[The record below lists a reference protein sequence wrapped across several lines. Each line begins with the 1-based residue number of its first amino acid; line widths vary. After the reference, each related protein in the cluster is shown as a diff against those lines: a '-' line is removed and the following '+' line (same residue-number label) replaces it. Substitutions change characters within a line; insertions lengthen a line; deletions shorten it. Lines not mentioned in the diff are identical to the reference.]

1 MSWATKLPKPVFF
14 ALCGALGCFVGA
26 IFGEFLLAM
35 THKPPPPPPPPSPP
49 MAVCL
54 LIDCSGSMKGSKLAE
69 AKRAAVN
76 FVQRQDLSK
85 HRLSLV
91 SFESSTH
98 RLSDLSQSATDLT
111 MAADRITD
119 GGSTRM
125 DLGLI
130 EAADTLR
137 AASEQ
142 KIILLFTDGMPDNKA
157 DTLSVAANVKAAGVK
172 VVAVATDDADVSY
185 LASVTGDKSL
195 VFYTSSGQYEQG
207 FLRAEQAIFNRQLLE
222 TSTGA
227 YSYRE
232 ALARV
237 AGWTAWLALGA
248 GLALGLG
255 QLLLVRRRSFPFG
268 QVCKITFGA
277 AVAGFL
283 AGGAGQVLYSAVSF
297 LPSADVL
304 VRVLAWVLLGA
315 VLGRGM
321 AYIVPNL
328 EPMKGTVG
336 GALGAFVGVL
346 AFLFMSQTIAD
357 SLGRIG
363 GAVLLGAALGV
374 CVGVVE
380 VLFREAWLTVAYG
393 PKEVITVTLGREP
406 VKVGSHPS
414 STVYVAGD
422 ADLEYVLDQGR
433 LTCVDK
439 ATGKSE
445 VPMPGVW
452 KKVGNV
458 AVAVNTADTRAD
470 PAGLSGFWPVVSTPP
485 PVMDAKIAESSGKTG
500 TTVQVPTGSLVLCL
514 DNGKEITLRISVT
527 IFGSDLGEAGTG
539 AAQAVAQVQ
548 GHPMKKDTHG
558 LVNLSTTTWAVTNS
572 QGDRTSIPQGMT
584 ITLKDG
590 LTISFGSRSGVVRFR
605 T

>member
-1 MSWATKLPKPVFF
+1 MSWATKLPKPAFF

-26 IFGEFLLAM
+26 IFGEVLLAM

-49 MAVCL
+49 MAICL
-54 LIDCSGSMKGSKLAE
+54 LIDCSRSMKGSKLAE

-76 FVQRQDLSK
+76 FVQRQDLAR

-91 SFESSTH
+91 SFEGSPH
-98 RLSDLSQSATDLT
+98 RMSDLSQSATDLT
-111 MAADRITD
+111 MAADRIAD

-125 DLGLI
+125 DLGLV

-137 AASEQ
+137 GASEQ
-142 KIILLFTDGMPDNKA
+142 QIILLFTDGMPDNQT
-157 DTLSVAANVKAAGVK
+157 DTLSAATNVKAAGIK
-172 VVAVATDDADVSY
+172 VVAVATDDADVGY
-185 LASVTGDKSL
+185 LASVTGDKAL

-207 FLRAEQAIFNRQLLE
+207 FLRAEQAIFHRQLLE

-255 QLLLVRRRSFPFG
+255 QFLLVKRRSFPLVQIG
-268 QVCKITFGA
+268 KIAIGA
-277 AVAGFL
+277 TIAGFL
-283 AGGAGQVLYSAVSF
+283 AGGVGQVLYSAVSF
-297 LPSADVL
+297 LPSADVA
-304 VRVLAWVLLGA
+304 VRVVAWALLGA

-321 AYIVPNL
+321 ALIVPNL
-328 EPMKGTVG
+328 EPKKATLG

-346 AFLFMSQTIAD
+346 AFLFMSRTIGD
-357 SLGRIG
+357 SPGRLA

-374 CVGVVE
+374 CVGIVE

-393 PKEVITVTLGREP
+393 PKELVTVTLGREP
-406 VKVGSHPS
+406 VKVGSHAS

-433 LTCVDK
+433 LTCLDR

-445 VPMPGVW
+445 VPTPGAW

-458 AVAVNTADTRAD
+458 AVAVNTAETRAD
-470 PAGLSGFWPVVSTPP
+470 PSGLDGFWPAASFPP
-485 PVMDAKIAESSGKTG
+485 PAASGKIGDSSSVPESSG
-500 TTVQVPTGSLVLCL
+500 QVTTGSLVLCL
-514 DNGKEITLRISVT
+514 DNGKEMTLKVGVT
-527 IFGSDLGEAGTG
+527 IFGSDLGEAGAG
-539 AAQAVAQVQ
+539 SAQAVAQVQ
-548 GHPMKKDTHG
+548 GHPAKKDTLG
-558 LVNLSTTTWAVTNS
+558 LVNLSTTAWTVTNS

-590 LTISFGSRSGVVRFR
+590 LVIAFASRSGVVRLR
-605 T
+605 A